1 MNSLQNFAS
10 LHRVPVSDVVIS
22 MRHSVHLEVLSWY
35 LVFSL
40 IYEPYQTSIINTQ
53 LLKDI
58 LNECVFN
65 IAFTN
70 KENRNMSTTDNSVD
84 HNLFQRTM
92 HLGIFISRLIDR
104 SFQWLRATCSPMVVL
119 VLGGRLCQILQ
130 HYSDG
135 MKIRSQIPQCF
146 KCIHL

>member
-22 MRHSVHLEVLSWY
+22 MRQSVHLEVLSWY

-65 IAFTN
+65 IAITN
-70 KENRNMSTTDNSVD
+70 KENRNMSTTDNSVGY
-84 HNLFQRTM
+84 NLFQRTM
-92 HLGIFISRLIDR
+92 HLGVFISRLIDR
-104 SFQWLRATCSPMVVL
+104 SF
-119 VLGGRLCQILQ
+119 
-130 HYSDG
+130 
-135 MKIRSQIPQCF
+135 
-146 KCIHL
+146 